1 LSCCV
6 VCLFSIGGNV
16 PGLGEVGFM
25 VGHAGRETPPC
36 LARVTGSQFS
46 LRIGN

>member
-16 PGLGEVGFM
+16 PQLGEAAELERNV
-25 VGHAGRETPPC
+25 
-36 LARVTGSQFS
+36 
-46 LRIGN
+46 